1 MKTFI
6 SSEAGGKVYRILFE
20 IDDQQF
26 QAVVINT
33 LKRGSFNLQYAQ
45 LHLDSK
51 LFDVLQ
57 DNQAQLLKNS
67 VSAYNFLLD
76 LAHITNKLYV
86 RQPQPDLED
95 LRLQLVV
102 VNELERVQYK
112 HVVDVDLKSR
122 LVSLRLNGIDFI
134 VKYSL
139 LNNKVVVCGDFLEYS
154 QSGRTYQYE
163 PSENTLQNIISDL
176 EQQLG
181 DYAEYLA
188 VKAELCDCFNA
199 RQTSLDTQHGL
210 ISLPIGTD
218 GCQLQLQIS
227 VQTPRMAPNKVSVL
241 GPEKKS
247 QQLTNQ
253 WAEKCHQWDQS
264 QSFRK
269 NLISIFPQLCAS
281 EIQSVGYTQS
291 QQSQS
296 QLECSI
302 CYTNV
307 EEASVAQQFSCDS
320 CQKVFHRECI
330 VEWCQALASTR
341 ITLHRMFSSCPNCKS
356 SIIVTVQ

>member
-20 IDDQQF
+20 I
-26 QAVVINT
+26 AT
-33 LKRGSFNLQYAQ
+33 LKNE
-45 LHLDSK
+45 
-51 LFDVLQ
+51 
-57 DNQAQLLKNS
+57 
-67 VSAYNFLLD
+67 
-76 LAHITNKLYV
+76 NKLYV
-86 RQPQPDLED
+86 RQTRPNPDD
-95 LRLQLVV
+95 LKLQLLV

-112 HVVDVDLKSR
+112 HVVDVDLKSK
-122 LVSLRLNGIDFI
+122 LVSLRLYGNEFI

-139 LNNKVVVCGDFLEYS
+139 NNEVFVCGDFLDYA
-154 QSGRTYQYE
+154 QSGRMYQYE
-163 PSENTLQNIISDL
+163 PSVNTLQIIISDL

-181 DYAEYLA
+181 DYALYLA

-199 RQTSLDTQHGL
+199 RQTSLDDQCGL

-227 VQTPRMAPNKVSVL
+227 VKTPRMAPNKVSVL

-253 WAEKCHQWDQS
+253 WAEKCHLWDQS
-264 QSFRK
+264 QSFRD
-269 NLISIFPQLCAS
+269 NLISIFPQLSATG
-281 EIQSVGYTQS
+281 IKSVGYSQS

-302 CYTNV
+302 CYTDV

-320 CQKVFHRECI
+320 CQKMFHRECI
-330 VEWCQALASTR
+330 IEWCQALASTR

-356 SIIVTVQ
+356 SIIVNVQ